1 MTFKIPSPL
10 LYLGSL
16 IISALLA
23 SLAYWVLRS
32 QGLDNNSLVVL
43 AAGLLIGHLVGVSAH
58 PSVRSAARPAAHPS
72 AHKKASTPAT
82 RSTDNHS
89 TGDSGETVSLY
100 VGNLAYNAQ
109 RDALRA
115 LFEEYGQVNS
125 VRIMTDRN
133 TRRPRGYGFVDMEAN
148 AGRKALAALD
158 DTEFCGRN
166 LKVSEAQQRA
176 S

>member
-23 SLAYWVLRS
+23 GAAYWLLRS
-32 QGLDNNSLVVL
+32 QGLDGDSLTML
-43 AAGLLIGHLVGVSAH
+43 AGGLFIGHLVGVCSHASA
-58 PSVRSAARPAAHPS
+58 RSSSAKKPAA
-72 AHKKASTPAT
+72 KAVS
-82 RSTDNHS
+82 S
-89 TGDSGETVSLY
+89 DSGETISLY
-100 VGNLAYNAQ
+100 VGNLAYSTQ

-115 LFEEYGQVNS
+115 LFAEYGEVNS

-148 AGRKALAALD
+148 AGRKALSALD
-158 DTEFCGRN
+158 DTDFGGRN

-176 S
+176 

>member
-43 AAGLLIGHLVGVSAH
+43 GAGLLIGHLVGVCAH
-58 PSVRSAARPAAHPS
+58 PSVRSAARPSAQPS
-72 AHKKASTPAT
+72 AHKKASTPAA
-82 RSTDNHS
+82 H
-89 TGDSGETVSLY
+89 GADSGETISLY

-148 AGRKALAALD
+148 AGRKAMAALD

>member
-10 LYLGSL
+10 LYLSSL

-23 SLAYWVLRS
+23 ALAYWVLRS
-32 QGLDNNSLVVL
+32 QGLDSNSLVVL
-43 AAGLLIGHLVGVSAH
+43 GAGLLIGHLIGVCAH
-58 PSVRSAARPAAHPS
+58 PSVRSAARPAARPAAHPS
-72 AHKKASTPAT
+72 AHKNASAPAA
-82 RSTDNHS
+82 RSTD
-89 TGDSGETVSLY
+89 DSGETVSLY
-100 VGNLAYNAQ
+100 VGNLAYSAQ

-158 DTEFCGRN
+158 NTEFCGRN

>member
-23 SLAYWVLRS
+23 GLAFWVLRS
-32 QGLDNNSLVVL
+32 QGLDNNNL
-43 AAGLLIGHLVGVSAH
+43 AMLGGGLFIGHLVGVCTH
-58 PSVRSAARPAAHPS
+58 
-72 AHKKASTPAT
+72 ASTRSNSPRQPANKT
-82 RSTDNHS
+82 AKSTVTSNS
-89 TGDSGETVSLY
+89 GDTISLY
-100 VGNLAYNAQ
+100 VGNLAYSAQ

-115 LFEEYGQVNS
+115 LFAEYGEVNS

-133 TRRPRGYGFVDMEAN
+133 TRRPRGYGFVDMEMN

-158 DTEFCGRN
+158 NTDFCGRN
-166 LKVSEAQQRA
+166 LKVSEAQQRT

>member
-10 LYLGSL
+10 LYLTSL

-23 SLAYWVLRS
+23 YLAYWVLHS
-32 QGLDNNSLVVL
+32 QGLDSNSLVIL
-43 AAGLLIGHLVGVSAH
+43 AAGLLIGHLVGVCAH
-58 PSVRSAARPAAHPS
+58 PSVRSAARPSAHPS
-72 AHKKASTPAT
+72 AHKRASTPAA
-82 RSTDNHS
+82 RSADTHAA
-89 TGDSGETVSLY
+89 DSGETISLY

-148 AGRKALAALD
+148 AGRKAMAALD
-158 DTEFCGRN
+158 ETEFCGRN

>member
-10 LYLGSL
+10 LYLSSL

-23 SLAYWVLRS
+23 ALAYWVLRS
-32 QGLDNNSLVVL
+32 QGLDSNSLVVL
-43 AAGLLIGHLVGVSAH
+43 GAGLLIGHLIGVCAH

-72 AHKKASTPAT
+72 AHKNTSAPAA
-82 RSTDNHS
+82 RSAD
-89 TGDSGETVSLY
+89 DSGETISLY
-100 VGNLAYNAQ
+100 VGNLAYSAQ

-148 AGRKALAALD
+148 AGRRALAALD
-158 DTEFCGRN
+158 NTEFCGRN